1 MEEFKKR
8 LTHLHHCNGIGWKA
22 IFHLLKADPELKNLY
37 RCPPLQNVPNLTKN
51 NFLDN
56 INSITIHDYFHE
68 YSLND
73 IHMITYFDKEYPS
86 LLKETFQPPWV
97 LYAKGNINL
106 LNNGIKL
113 AAVGSRQA
121 TSYGKN
127 AIKAL
132 FPKLIEKEI
141 ILVSGLAAG
150 IDTCVHQTAMRLG
163 GHTIAVIA
171 GGLYH
176 IYPQEN
182 RNLALEMMKNQL
194 ILSEYPPNTRP
205 SRWHFPARNRII
217 SGMSS
222 GTLIIEAKQKSGS
235 LITANYAVQEGR
247 DVFAIPGNIFSPF
260 SEGTNEL
267 IQQGAKLVKSS
278 GDILDELIY

>member
-1 MEEFKKR
+1 MEEFKKK
-8 LTHLHHCNGIGWKA
+8 LIHLHHCKGIGWNT

-37 RCPPLQNVPNLTKN
+37 KNPLLQNIPKINKETFLKNLH
-51 NFLDN
+51 L
-56 INSITIHDYFHE
+56 IPIHDHFLE
-68 YSLND
+68 YSLNE
-73 IHMITYFDKEYPS
+73 IQIITYFDEEYPP
-86 LLKETFQPPWV
+86 LLKEIFQPPWV

-106 LNNGIKL
+106 LKKGILL

-121 TSYGKN
+121 TPYGKN
-127 AIKAL
+127 AIQTL
-132 FPKLIEKEI
+132 FPKLIEHEI

-150 IDTCVHQTAMRLG
+150 IDTYVHKNAINLG
-163 GHTIAVIA
+163 GETIAVIA

-194 ILSEYPPNTRP
+194 VLSEYPPNTRP
-205 SRWHFPARNRII
+205 CKWHFPARNRII
-217 SGMSS
+217 SGMSR
-222 GTLIIEAKQKSGS
+222 GTLIIEAKHKSGS